1 MLKKKTH
8 QPRILYTAKLAF
20 IGEGEIKNFS
30 NKHPRNLLKDICKK
44 CQKEVLQ

>member
-20 IGEGEIKNFS
+20 KSEGEIKSFS
-30 NKHPRNLLKDICKK
+30 NKHPGNLLKDTCKK